1 MALAALMF
9 ASSAAAVHA
18 QGLIESGFLSDYSQ
32 LQKVTD
38 GTADYRY
45 IAPGA
50 EDKLVNYFAVMVDEP
65 EFFIAAD
72 SPYRG
77 VKARQLNE
85 LAHALRDG
93 FAEGIHKEFFIVNRA
108 AEGVLY
114 VRAAL
119 SNLRLKRTRMKGK
132 DFIPVMLV
140 TTPVRRAAT
149 TDIAKNADLQ
159 SYVIEMEVFDSM
171 TGERLFAAIDSRSR
185 AAGDTLTWE
194 EVDRLAR
201 DYGEV
206 MLCRM
211 KNSKFSEVARAR
223 CLDLIRH

>member
-1 MALAALMF
+1 MA
-9 ASSAAAVHA
+9 SHA

-32 LQKVTD
+32 LVKVTD

-50 EDKLVNYFAVMVDEP
+50 EDKLANYIAVMIDEP

-72 SPYRG
+72 SAYRG
-77 VKARQLNE
+77 VKPRQLDE
-85 LAHALRDG
+85 FGQTLRAG
-93 FAEGIHKEFFIVNRA
+93 FADRVSKEYLITNRA
-108 AEGVLY
+108 DDGVLY
-114 VRAAL
+114 VRVAL
-119 SNLRLKRTRMKGK
+119 SNLRLRRTGMKGK

-149 TDIAKNADLQ
+149 TDIAKKADLQ
-159 SYVIEMEVFDSM
+159 SYVVEMEVFDSM

-185 AAGDTLTWE
+185 DADDKLTWDD
-194 EVDRLAR
+194 VDRLAR
-201 DYGEV
+201 DYGDV

-211 KNSKFSEVARAR
+211 KNARFSEVARAR